1 MIDPEAE
8 VRRYRQATKALIRR
22 AEAYAKKSGKSPEYV
37 SKKIF
42 GHKDRLSAVKK
53 GSSLRPKTLVE
64 ASEALAGLE
73 TAAREARLAAEVVA

>member
-22 AEAYAKKSGKSPEYV
+22 AEAYAKKSGKTPEYV

-42 GHKDRLSAVKK
+42 GHKDRLAAVKK

-64 ASEALAGLE
+64 ASEELGKLE
-73 TAAREARLAAEVVA
+73 EKSREARQAAEVAA